1 MWLAGLVL
9 TLAACVASQARAIDP
24 KYLPGDTELV
34 VTVNIK
40 QMLDSP
46 AAKQYKD
53 IVEMARG
60 ALEGKIQANPA
71 AKYLEKAGFD
81 LLRDLH
87 GVTVASNGSKEI
99 DAIFLVIEG
108 NFDADKV
115 SAAAEDAAGQFP
127 EALKISKIGGK
138 KVYEITPA
146 GEKRI
151 YACLINDKA
160 LVVSPTEEAL
170 KDAISG
176 SARKGMKEN
185 FKSLLMTTSNKQ
197 SFSFTATGTALAKLI
212 ENAPI
217 PNADAATGMLQQL
230 DGITAAVTLAK
241 DIQFQFGVNAKDA
254 DTAKKAADGGNF
266 GLIMIRTMAQ
276 QKAKEDEKWQPL
288 VDIAKTLRITSDG
301 NNVLLRGEVTLENL
315 EKLSK
320 NLPKNF
326 SR

>member
-1 MWLAGLVL
+1 
-9 TLAACVASQARAIDP
+9 
-24 KYLPGDTELV
+24 
-34 VTVNIK
+34 
-40 QMLDSP
+40 
-46 AAKQYKD
+46 
-53 IVEMARG
+53 
-60 ALEGKIQANPA
+60 
-71 AKYLEKAGFD
+71 
-81 LLRDLH
+81 
-87 GVTVASNGSKEI
+87 
-99 DAIFLVIEG
+99 
-108 NFDADKV
+108 
-115 SAAAEDAAGQFP
+115 
-127 EALKISKIGGK
+127 
-138 KVYEITPA
+138 
-146 GEKRI
+146 
-151 YACLINDKA
+151 
-160 LVVSPTEEAL
+160 
-170 KDAISG
+170 
-176 SARKGMKEN
+176 
-185 FKSLLMTTSNKQ
+185 MTTSNKQ

-217 PNADAATGMLQQL
+217 PNADAATGILQQL

-276 QKAKEDEKWQPL
+276 EKAKVDEKWLPL